1 MEVMLM
7 VEISENNINKINGII
22 EEIGLTPTNIMQYE
36 ECEIITDLMDDDIVN
51 EVTDQQ
57 FRILLKKMRALH
69 EEIRKMN
76 YDEYIRTAVDI
87 YQRIPNKEDV
97 LKYHD
102 AEQISKLLTD
112 TDLTRIQ
119 DNQLRNTIRALQH
132 VHDNIAEKKANVIK
146 RMNLY

>member
-1 MEVMLM
+1 M
-7 VEISENNINKINGII
+7 VEFSENNVNKINRII
-22 EEIGLTPTNIMQYE
+22 EEIGLTPKNIMQFE

-51 EVTDQQ
+51 EVPDQQ

-76 YDEYIRTAVDI
+76 YGEYIQTAVDI

-112 TDLTRIQ
+112 TDLTCIQ
-119 DNQLRNTIRALQH
+119 DNQLRNTIRALKH
-132 VHDNIAEKKANVIK
+132 VHDNIAEKKANVIR